1 MLDSIL
7 SELKDQIGSEIV
19 SNAAINENQLDDI
32 IKVAGESTQEVMLNK
47 LSPDMLGDVM
57 NLFSKGSNSG
67 AANGIQNEL
76 INNYVSKLISKIGLS
91 ESTAKTIVAI
101 AIPKII
107 EMITGENEKTPS
119 SDTSALLS
127 MFGGGSSISDS
138 IKGALGNQL
147 GGLFK

>member
-7 SELKDQIGSEIV
+7 SELKGQIGSELK
-19 SNAAINENQLDDI
+19 SKAAINENQLDDI

-67 AANGIQNEL
+67 VANGIQNEL
-76 INNYVSKLISKIGLS
+76 INNYVSKLVSKIGLS

-107 EMITGENEKTPS
+107 EMVTGENEKTPS

-127 MFGGGSSISDS
+127 MFGGSDSISDS